1 MGIWGGMAVAR
12 RATSIALSFP
22 SASEAPGLLVR
33 NPLHHI
39 GTSTRCTQ
47 IALLRCSPLAPP
59 NLYVKDTGEA
69 NSRMASTSCHIKETL
84 RIDNSD
90 LSSTPIANRHRRV
103 CLREC
108 RFRTAMKLVEFHD
121 NSLAVPN
128 KLASALALATII
140 SRGALQEH
148 CVRQQL
154 PARSKD
160 STAAAIT
167 HGCGRRL
174 RAQISNSL

>member
-1 MGIWGGMAVAR
+1 MGWYGGSSKSDIESTLSLSR
-12 RATSIALSFP
+12 RPPKPQRP
-22 SASEAPGLLVR
+22 SR
-33 NPLHHI
+33 NPLHQF

-47 IALLRCSPLAPP
+47 IALLRCSPGLSK
-59 NLYVKDTGEA
+59 LEA

-90 LSSTPIANRHRRV
+90 LRSTPIANRHRRA

>member
-1 MGIWGGMAVAR
+1 MYAD
-12 RATSIALSFP
+12 S
-22 SASEAPGLLVR
+22 
-33 NPLHHI
+33 
-39 GTSTRCTQ
+39 
-47 IALLRCSPLAPP
+47 LAPLLP
-59 NLYVKDTGEA
+59 LGSPTLYVKDTGEA

-90 LSSTPIANRHRRV
+90 LRSTPIANRHRRV